1 MSMSRASS
9 RPYEAKLRG
18 PVCTFG
24 VRANEAAV
32 TEITF
37 LPSSEGERAP
47 ANRLAAEACRQI
59 EAYLADAGFRFDLPI
74 ALGILA
80 ASGQVPGAALQGYEF
95 AGELSLTGEL
105 RPVRGALAM
114 ALGTSDSGR
123 AFVLPAANADQA
135 ALATRA
141 RVGAEE
147 AERLSHKHIGTE
159 HLLLGLVREG
169 EGIAAGVLESLGVN
183 LDKVR
188 HEVIRVLS
196 QSSAA
201 APAQETKRASKTPTV
216 DQLGINHSLYKNW
229 PDGQI
234 WPPGKGC

>member
-74 ALGILA
+74 ALRGTAFQRRVWEQIAAIAPGRTRTYGELARVLASAPRAVGQACGANDFPLVIPCHRVVA
-80 ASGQVPGAALQGYEF
+80 ASGLGGF
-95 AGELSLTGEL
+95 AHH
-105 RPVRGALAM
+105 
-114 ALGTSDSGR
+114 DSG
-123 AFVLPAANADQA
+123 FLPGVK
-135 ALATRA
+135 RW
-141 RVGAEE
+141 
-147 AERLSHKHIGTE
+147 
-159 HLLLGLVREG
+159 LLGHEAVR
-169 EGIAAGVLESLGVN
+169 
-183 LDKVR
+183 
-188 HEVIRVLS
+188 
-196 QSSAA
+196 
-201 APAQETKRASKTPTV
+201 
-216 DQLGINHSLYKNW
+216 
-229 PDGQI
+229 
-234 WPPGKGC
+234 